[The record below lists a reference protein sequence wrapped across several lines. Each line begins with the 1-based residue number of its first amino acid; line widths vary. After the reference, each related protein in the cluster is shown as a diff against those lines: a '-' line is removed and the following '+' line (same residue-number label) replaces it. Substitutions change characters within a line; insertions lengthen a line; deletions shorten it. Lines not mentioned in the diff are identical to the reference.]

1 MLCPP
6 DLYNLALCYK
16 MVHFFQLAI
25 WLVGQ
30 PVLFHFVIQI
40 IWSTLHRSCWT
51 LCFHYKVVL
60 VAEWDRQVD
69 HKVTHLAQHLE
80 DSLPDTIWWIAQL
93 TTGWYFYSIFKLS
106 GGPYHQMR

>member
-1 MLCPP
+1 MTYLKIHHYMLCPP

-40 IWSTLHRSCWT
+40 IWSTLHRSCWM
-51 LCFHYKVVL
+51 LLLDL
-60 VAEWDRQVD
+60 VF
-69 HKVTHLAQHLE
+69 
-80 DSLPDTIWWIAQL
+80 SL
-93 TTGWYFYSIFKLS
+93 
-106 GGPYHQMR
+106 